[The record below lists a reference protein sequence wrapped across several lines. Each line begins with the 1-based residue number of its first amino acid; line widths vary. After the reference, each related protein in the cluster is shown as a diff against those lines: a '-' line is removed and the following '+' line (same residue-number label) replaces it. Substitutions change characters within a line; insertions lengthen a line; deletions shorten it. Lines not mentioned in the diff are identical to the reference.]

1 MSSPSAL
8 IKVNYLVMRCLH
20 FGSVRGDLQEDHGC
34 ASRCQLPLF
43 PVPIPILSSTKSAF
57 LCAFSLRNPHFRG
70 FRAQNQGF
78 CALLE
83 SGTLVFGLFEHK
95 IGVFVR
101 LLWKHW
107 PLETEKRANFLFLR
121 AFDLLFRGYRCC
133 GCLWQAFSPRRCYRR
148 VAAGVLPLERCCR
161 SVAAEA
167 LLPKRCRRSVAAGAL
182 PPKRYCRSVAAG
194 ETAPAG
200 YFTSS

>member
-1 MSSPSAL
+1 MEACAVICRKATVAL
-8 IKVNYLVMRCLH
+8 PDAN
-20 FGSVRGDLQEDHGC
+20 F
-34 ASRCQLPLF
+34 
-43 PVPIPILSSTKSAF
+43 LSS
-57 LCAFSLRNPHFRG
+57 
-70 FRAQNQGF
+70 RAQNRGF
-78 CALLE
+78 CAFLAF
-83 SGTLVFGLFEHK
+83 GTPVFGHFEHK

-133 GCLWQAFSPRRCYRR
+133 GCLWQAFSPRRCYRS
-148 VAAGVLPLERCCR
+148 VAAGALLPKRCCR
-161 SVAAEA
+161 SVAAEE
-167 LLPKRCRRSVAAGAL
+167 L
-182 PPKRYCRSVAAG
+182 PPKSCRWSVAAG

>member
-1 MSSPSAL
+1 MAFGAPVFRVFEHKIGVFVRFLPSGPSFSG
-8 IKVNYLVMRCLH
+8 I
-20 FGSVRGDLQEDHGC
+20 
-34 ASRCQLPLF
+34 
-43 PVPIPILSSTKSAF
+43 SSTKSGF

-70 FRAQNQGF
+70 FRAQNQSF

-83 SGTLVFGLFEHK
+83 SGTLVFGHFEHK

-148 VAAGVLPLERCCR
+148 VAAG
-161 SVAAEA
+161 
-167 LLPKRCRRSVAAGAL
+167 AL
-182 PPKRYCRSVAAG
+182 PPKHCRRSLVTEALPL
-194 ETAPAG
+194 EKLRLRVISPPRSLRRLLRHRFCRPAG
-200 YFTSS
+200 RLRCCR